1 MCLCRQKRCICC
13 VFVYVSDR
21 MKDLVKLQHG
31 EYISLSRVET
41 ALKMSPLVDQICIH
55 ANSSQSVCI
64 ALVVPNQK
72 NLAELAEKIGIKGV
86 EFEELCTNEKVEAE
100 VLKKLMD
107 MGKKCERSN
116 ILCFFNG

>member
-1 MCLCRQKRCICC
+1 
-13 VFVYVSDR
+13 

-41 ALKMSPLVDQICIH
+41 ALKMCPLVEQICVH

-72 NLAELAEKIGIKGV
+72 NLTELAEKIGIKGV
-86 EFEELCTNEKVEAE
+86 EFEDLCTNEKVEAE
-100 VLKKLMD
+100 VLKELMN
-107 MGKKCERSN
+107 MGKKCKKLKVLVDIFYKSQLALPFTR
-116 ILCFFNG
+116 